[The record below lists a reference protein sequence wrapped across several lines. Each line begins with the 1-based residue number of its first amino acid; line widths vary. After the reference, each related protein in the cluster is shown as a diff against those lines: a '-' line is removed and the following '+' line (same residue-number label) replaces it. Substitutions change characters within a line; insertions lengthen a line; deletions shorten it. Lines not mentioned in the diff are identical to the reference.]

1 MGNLDRDRRAMRP
14 ACRSTNP
21 HTNALEIQINEKGS
35 GAVYM
40 VKGKQRWEKEAVGRR
55 LLPKEEGRRRG
66 TLREAGRRH
75 D

>member
-1 MGNLDRDRRAMRP
+1 
-14 ACRSTNP
+14 
-21 HTNALEIQINEKGS
+21 
-35 GAVYM
+35 M